1 MPQEVNEV
9 MKALTVV
16 LVAGTFAYAPCQA
29 EAQQPARETPAAYA
43 SDSPLT
49 LAERQAA
56 WSTHKTEYRR
66 RLLRDGQ
73 VSADRWLDA
82 QARTARGASSAT
94 GAAPTRGTTAPPS
107 DTTPSARKDCK
118 KVRWVNRATPGFGGN
133 GMTMSRVPVC
143 ND

>member
-1 MPQEVNEV
+1 M
-9 MKALTVV
+9 MKALTMV

-56 WSTHKTEYRR
+56 WSTHKAEYRR

-82 QARTARGASSAT
+82 QARTARGASST
-94 GAAPTRGTTAPPS
+94 DAPAPMRE
-107 DTTPSARKDCK
+107 TTPPLAESRPSATKNCK
-118 KVRWVNRATPGFGGN
+118 KIRWVNRATPGFGGS
-133 GMTMSRVPVC
+133 GMTMSRVPV
-143 ND
+143 